1 MIALFLYERGKLSIG
16 KACELCGFSQWDFL
30 ELNKNYKIDLN
41 YTDKDLEADLIRLEN
56 V

>member
-16 KACELCGFSQWDFL
+16 KVCELCGLSQWEFL
-30 ELNKNYKIDLN
+30 ELNKSYQIDLN
-41 YTDKDLEADLIRLEN
+41 YKDKDLDSDLKRLEN